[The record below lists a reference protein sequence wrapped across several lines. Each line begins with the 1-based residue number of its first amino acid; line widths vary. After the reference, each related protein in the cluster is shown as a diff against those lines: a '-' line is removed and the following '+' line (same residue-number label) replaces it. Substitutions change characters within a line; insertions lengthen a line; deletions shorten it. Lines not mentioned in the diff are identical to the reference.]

1 MIIDIDILFLLLLS
15 IAVIFIV
22 STAVVNPTP
31 IPTAY
36 KSVTT
41 LPLTSWTIKMK
52 MMTKTIRITPTMISK
67 IITIIIVNV
76 IVNAIIYPKTFLTTT
91 NTSPLT
97 NLWLQTGTLPFIDEI
112 I

>member
-1 MIIDIDILFLLLLS
+1 MIIDIDILFLLLL
-15 IAVIFIV
+15 IVDVIVIV
-22 STAVVNPTP
+22 SITAVVNPTP

-41 LPLTSWTIKMK
+41 LPSTSWTIKMT

-76 IVNAIIYPKTFLTTT
+76 IYSNYPKTFLTTT

-97 NLWLQTGTLPFIDEI
+97 NL
-112 I
+112 

>member
-15 IAVIFIV
+15 IAVIVIV
-22 STAVVNPTP
+22 SITAVVNPTP

-41 LPLTSWTIKMK
+41 LPSTSWTIKMT

-76 IVNAIIYPKTFLTTT
+76 IYSNYPKTPLTTT

-97 NLWLQTGTLPFIDEI
+97 NL
-112 I
+112 